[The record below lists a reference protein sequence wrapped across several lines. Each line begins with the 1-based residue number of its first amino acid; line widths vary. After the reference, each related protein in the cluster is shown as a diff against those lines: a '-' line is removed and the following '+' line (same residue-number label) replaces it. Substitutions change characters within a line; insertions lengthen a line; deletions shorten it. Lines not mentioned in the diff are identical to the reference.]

1 MASPSPLQQ
10 LANLRPDIHEA
21 LTEFDL
27 FLNQQRMIGLQM
39 LPVIETEL
47 QAGSYPHIKIEALLR
62 QVDTARASG
71 GAYNFTEFDF
81 EDGTFATKENGITV
95 PTDNRNSAI
104 YSLFG
109 LELLAAQLARSTV
122 LVNQEIRIAN
132 LLTNTAT
139 IANSAVTNG
148 AWTAANAATATPI
161 NDVEIAVQAL
171 YDRGIV
177 ANCLAISWKTFRN
190 LRNCEQIIDRINAHG
205 AGSPAKPSDVNL
217 QMLSACF
224 DLDYIKVGGA
234 QYNSA
239 NEGQPPVLSPIWPNA
254 TAVVAR
260 IALPGE
266 TFQSPAVGRTFHWGG
281 DGSSID
287 GTFETY
293 YDENLRGNK
302 VRMRMET
309 QELLTYPT
317 AAQLITGV
325 YA

>member
-1 MASPSPLQQ
+1 M
-10 LANLRPDIHEA
+10 
-21 LTEFDL
+21 
-27 FLNQQRMIGLQM
+27 M
-39 LPVIETEL
+39 PVIETEL
-47 QAGSYPHIKIEALLR
+47 QAGSYPQIKIEALLK

-71 GAYNFTEFDF
+71 GQYSFTEFDF
-81 EDGTFATKENGITV
+81 QDATFATKENGVTV

-109 LELLAAQLARSTV
+109 LELMAAQLARHTV
-122 LVNQEIRIAN
+122 LMNQEIRIAN
-132 LLTNTAT
+132 LLTDTAT
-139 IANSAVTNG
+139 IGNAAVGNG
-148 AWTAANAATATPI
+148 AWTAANAASATPI
-161 NDVEIAVQAL
+161 TDVEVAVQAL

-190 LRNCEQIIDRINAHG
+190 LRNCVQIIDRINAHG
-205 AGSPAKPSDVNL
+205 AGAPAKPSDVNL

-224 DLDYIKVGGA
+224 DLDYIMVGGA

-239 NEGQPPVLSPIWPNA
+239 NEGAVPVLSSIWPNA
-254 TAVVAR
+254 RAVVCR
-260 IALPGE
+260 ISPEGD
-266 TFQSPAVGRTFHWGG
+266 TFHNPSVGRTFHWGG

-293 YDENLRGNK
+293 YDEAIRGTK

-309 QELLTYPT
+309 QEKLTYPS
-317 AAQLITGV
+317 AAQIITGV